1 MPQPDQAH
9 PDHDVLGP
17 GAPTSFAAAAPAVR
31 IHPRAAWRN
40 VGGEV
45 FVITGD
51 RAFHRLAAPTAVDLI
66 KRLAA
71 APATVSELAELLVRD
86 YQVDAAT
93 ARQDVTTFVGTLLA
107 KQIATAHEPASGQP

>member
-1 MPQPDQAH
+1 MPQPDQVH
-9 PDHDVLGP
+9 PDRDVLGA
-17 GAPTSFAAAAPAVR
+17 GAPTNTAAAAAVVR

-93 ARQDVTTFVGTLLA
+93 ACLDVTTFVDTLLA
-107 KQIATAHEPASGQP
+107 KQIATANEPTGGRL